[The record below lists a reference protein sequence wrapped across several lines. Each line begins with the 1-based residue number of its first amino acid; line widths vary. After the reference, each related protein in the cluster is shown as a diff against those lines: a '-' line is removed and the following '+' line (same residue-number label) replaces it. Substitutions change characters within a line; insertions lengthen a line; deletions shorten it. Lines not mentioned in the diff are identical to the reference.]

1 MKNQQN
7 RRGRI
12 LATPNLV
19 TNTLARGEKMAAE
32 QAAKRPT
39 ITTKMAKIG
48 DEEDSRG
55 SSTNHKDGDEN
66 AQLAL
71 EKIVGIQHEIDSL
84 NEQASEEILH
94 VEQKYNQLRKPH
106 YQKRAKL
113 AQEIPEFWFTTVSYS
128 IR

>member
-1 MKNQQN
+1 
-7 RRGRI
+7 
-12 LATPNLV
+12 
-19 TNTLARGEKMAAE
+19 MAAE

-55 SSTNHKDGDEN
+55 SSTNHKDGDEA

-128 IR
+128 KSLILYFK

>member
-1 MKNQQN
+1 MLLINVMWFVLLLTWLELIGACWYT
-7 RRGRI
+7 R
-12 LATPNLV
+12 
-19 TNTLARGEKMAAE
+19 EEDMAAE

-39 ITTKMAKIG
+39 ITAKAAKLV

-55 SSTNHKDGDEN
+55 SSTNHKDGDEA

-71 EKIVGIQHEIDSL
+71 EKIVGIQHEIDNL

-106 YQKRAKL
+106 YQKRGKL
-113 AQEIPEFWFTTVSYS
+113 AQEIPEFWYTTVSYP
-128 IR
+128 